1 MVAHFSRQVA
11 VPARES
17 ADDRVFVEAGC
28 AECHRQS
35 FQVPGVDGAPAQTI
49 RPYADRRL
57 HDMGDGLADGTG
69 REWRTAPL
77 WGLGL
82 TKTVNPDAG
91 FLHDGRARTVLEA
104 ILWHDGEAA
113 AARQRVIDMT
123 AADRQALL
131 DFLASL

>member
-1 MVAHFSRQVA
+1 MRLSPRV

-17 ADDRVFVEAGC
+17 ANDRVFLEAGC
-28 AECHRQS
+28 GECHRQS
-35 FQVPGVDGAPAQTI
+35 FQVPGHNGAPAKII
-49 RPYADRRL
+49 RPYTDMLL

-82 TKTVNPDAG
+82 TKTVNPEAG
-91 FLHDGRARTVLEA
+91 FLHDGRARTMLEA

-113 AARQRVIDMT
+113 AARQRAIDMT